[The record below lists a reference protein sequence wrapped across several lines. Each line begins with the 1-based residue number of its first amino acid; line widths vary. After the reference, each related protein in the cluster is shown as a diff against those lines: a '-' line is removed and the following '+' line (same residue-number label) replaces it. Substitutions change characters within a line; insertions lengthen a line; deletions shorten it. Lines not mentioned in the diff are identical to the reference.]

1 MSRVVMVAALCLLA
15 AACADDINRSEGPK
29 RQRDRNPPSIG
40 WIDIPAND
48 ATVNPTCACRA
59 GRATNRGVKAV
70 RIYFDDELMVSV
82 PLATPVPTCRRRLRA
97 APLRTTFMISSR

>member
-48 ATVNPTCACRA
+48 ATVDPTVRVSGWACDKQ
-59 GRATNRGVKAV
+59 GRQGGAHL
-70 RIYFDDELMVSV
+70 F
-82 PLATPVPTCRRRLRA
+82 RRRADGERPSGDA
-97 APLRTTFMISSR
+97 RPDV